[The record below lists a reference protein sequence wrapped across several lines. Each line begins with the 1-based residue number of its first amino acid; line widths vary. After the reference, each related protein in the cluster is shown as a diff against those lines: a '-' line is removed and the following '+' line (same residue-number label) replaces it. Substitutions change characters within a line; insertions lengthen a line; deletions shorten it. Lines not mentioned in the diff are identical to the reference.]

1 MTVKELIKVLEKVEN
16 KNLKVVVKGTDP
28 TDYVYVNRIDE
39 LDIDVENICIPTEDS
54 YIIRRRL
61 VINGGMF

>member
-1 MTVKELIKVLEKVEN
+1 MTVKELIEVLEKVEN

-39 LDIDVENICIPTEDS
+39 DDIDVENICIPTEDS